1 MRIKKTAEADL
12 NNKRTLFT
20 LIGLVLA
27 FGFAY
32 ICFEWSDSKVEKL
45 DEKDFVS
52 SGNDEADVIDATTQP
67 EEEEPE
73 PEQIE
78 EKVEEI
84 LEDAL
89 KVVEDD
95 KVTTGDIK
103 STEGSLNDTI
113 APPPPPAASSSDDE
127 EEEDKV
133 IYTKVEKKAE
143 FPGGKA
149 ELTKYLKKNLSYPQI
164 AIDNNI
170 QGNVVVKFVV
180 SRTGDIKDVKVTRGV
195 DPSLDDE
202 AIRVVKSM
210 PKWTPAEQR
219 NKPCNSYFTLPVN
232 FKLKDM

>member
-52 SGNDEADVIDATTQP
+52 SGNDEADVIDATTQ
-67 EEEEPE
+67 EEEPEPE

>member
-32 ICFEWSDSKVEKL
+32 ICFEWSDSKVEKI
-45 DEKDFVS
+45 
-52 SGNDEADVIDATTQP
+52 NDNEMVPNGPDDTDIIDQTTQD
-67 EEEEPE
+67 EEPE
-73 PEQIE
+73 PEPEQPKEELIE
-78 EKVEEI
+78 Q
-84 LEDAL
+84 LDDAIN
-89 KVVEDD
+89 VVADN

-103 STEGSLNDTI
+103 SSDSNLNDTI
-113 APPPPPAASSSDDE
+113 APPPPPAASSDDDE
-127 EEEDKV
+127 EDEEKI

-195 DPSLDDE
+195 DPSLDEE

-232 FKLKDM
+232 FKLKEN

>member
-1 MRIKKTAEADL
+1 MRIKKSAKADL
-12 NNKRTLFT
+12 DNKRSLFT

-27 FGFAY
+27 LGFAY
-32 ICFEWSDSKVEKL
+32 ICFEWSDSKVEKI
-45 DEKDFVS
+45 DEKDMFA
-52 SGNDEADVIDATTQP
+52 SGPEEVDLIDNTTQ
-67 EEEEPE
+67 EEDPEPE
-73 PEQIE
+73 PEQPQE
-78 EKVEEI
+78 ELTEQLDEAI
-84 LEDAL
+84 N
-89 KVVEDD
+89 VVEDD
-95 KVTTGDIK
+95 KETTGTLS
-103 STEGSLNDTI
+103 STEGSLKDTI
-113 APPPPPAASSSDDE
+113 APPPPPAASSDDDE
-127 EEEDKV
+127 EEEDKI

-149 ELTKYLKKNLSYPQI
+149 ELTKFLKKNLSYPQI

-195 DPSLDDE
+195 DPSLDEE

-232 FKLKDM
+232 FKLKEN